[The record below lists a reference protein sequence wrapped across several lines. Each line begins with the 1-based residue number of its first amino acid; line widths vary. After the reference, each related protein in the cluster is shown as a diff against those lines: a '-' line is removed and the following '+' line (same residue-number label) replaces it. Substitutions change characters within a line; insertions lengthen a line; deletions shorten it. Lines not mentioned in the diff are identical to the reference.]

1 MNAWT
6 QFFILLGKITFSVL
20 VCIGVAIVLGFLA
33 AWMHASDEPEQEI
46 QPKVYPMYDSKG
58 RLIERKLVE
67 RRNGK

>member
-46 QPKVYPMYDSKG
+46 QPMD
-58 RLIERKLVE
+58 
-67 RRNGK
+67 